1 MLPGLITQP
10 HLRCTA
16 KSRRSGWLQCGRIAC
31 TGMTVC
37 WTHGGAR
44 KKARFGIDA
53 PNYIHGRRTSA
64 AIQNDRHSNQR
75 VKLLA
80 IGLAGSEG
88 LGKAAEAAGRV
99 FDKAWPQLLQEQA
112 EAELRLEQRLLG
124 KSRRKTALKKPKPN
138 KGKRNVQ

>member
-31 TGMTVC
+31 KGMTVC

>member
-1 MLPGLITQP
+1 
-10 HLRCTA
+10 
-16 KSRRSGWLQCGRIAC
+16 
-31 TGMTVC
+31 MTVC

-75 VKLLA
+75 VRLLA

-88 LGKAAEAAGRV
+88 FGEAAQAAARV
-99 FDKAWPQLLQEQA
+99 FDTAWPQLLKDQA
-112 EAELRLEQRLLG
+112 EAQIKLAERLSG
-124 KSRRKTALKKPKPN
+124 KPKRKALRKT
-138 KGKRNVQ
+138 

>member
-16 KSRRSGWLQCGRIAC
+16 KSRRSGWLQCRRIAC

-99 FDKAWPQLLQEQA
+99 FDHAWPRLLRDQA
-112 EAELRLEQRLLG
+112 EAQ
-124 KSRRKTALKKPKPN
+124 LKLAERISS
-138 KGKRNVQ
+138 KGKRKAPLKT